1 MKLKLLFIIFILAS
15 VFNTNMALAKTD
27 GLTKTGAGD
36 LPGCI
41 DFKWAKGPGGE
52 EKAGML
58 VPVKINGRQEMFQLD
73 TAAPSVYLYST
84 KPHAKKDAIVNIEI
98 GGIKVDKFQAQFHD
112 KNGDEGGTIGL
123 DPFLGNILVID
134 FVQTKICAFKPSE
147 APENFGKGSNRI
159 SGNILNNKFYVP
171 VKINGQIE
179 EHIFYDSGSSLLP
192 LLAYQPL
199 WQQLTGLQKPEDAPK
214 KIKGNSWGN
223 EVSIYGAPIKG
234 DVKIGKI
241 SLANEFVYFVPSMDF
256 YEVEQ
261 HGLFGNQPFF
271 DKTIA
276 LDLTSNMQFLIFPNQ
291 TEPLKK

>member
-1 MKLKLLFIIFILAS
+1 MKLKLLIHIFLLVS
-15 VFNTNMALAKTD
+15 FLNPNTTFART
-27 GLTKTGAGD
+27 GVLTKTGAGD
-36 LPGCI
+36 LPGCV

-58 VPVKINGRQEMFQLD
+58 VPVKINGKQEMFQLD

-84 KPHAKKDAIVNIEI
+84 KPHDKKEAIVNVEI
-98 GGIKVDKFQAQFHD
+98 GGIKIDKFQAQLHD

-134 FVQTKICAFKPSE
+134 FVQTKFCAFKPSE

-159 SGNILNNKFYVP
+159 SGNMLNNKFYVP
-171 VKINGQIE
+171 VNINGQIE
-179 EHIFYDSGSSLLP
+179 QHMFYDSGSSLLP
-192 LLAYQPL
+192 LLVYMPL
-199 WQQLTGLQKPEDAPK
+199 WQQLTGLQKVEDATK
-214 KIKGNSWGN
+214 IIKGNSWGN

-241 SLANEFVYFVPSMDF
+241 SLMNEFVYFVPSMDF

-276 LDLTSNMQFLIFPNQ
+276 LDLTSNMQFLIFPNK
-291 TEPLKK
+291 TEQPKK